1 MAKTIYNDQELSG
14 MIKMLIELFETNEG
28 RINEDYG
35 LGFNILKIDKTYN
48 VTFYWVG
55 KNVLV
60 ALSGHDHE
68 AEYEQEELEDDFK
81 ILEDESLSML
91 EQYVTDILDKVKQT
105 EI

>member
-28 RINEDYG
+28 RINEEYG

-48 VTFYWVG
+48 VTFNWVG

-60 ALSGHDHE
+60 ALNSK
-68 AEYEQEELEDDFK
+68 APY
-81 ILEDESLSML
+81 
-91 EQYVTDILDKVKQT
+91 DKLIKMIDNIKV
-105 EI
+105 